1 VAEAAQRL
9 LELLTLLGSRPS
21 WSAPELADRLGVT
34 TRTVR
39 ADIARLRQLDYPIEG
54 QRGGRGGYRLSPGSR
69 LPPLLL
75 DDEEAVAVAVGLRA
89 GTGIEGLADSSA
101 RALTKLEHVL
111 PSRLR
116 GSVDALGSTID
127 RAPENTDT
135 DAPDPEVPAARLR
148 AIAASIADRELLRFD
163 YDLPPPTA
171 PARPVDPSPVLSR
184 QASPPVSV
192 EPNRLFHWQR
202 RWYLVGRDVD
212 REHWDVYRVDLM
224 DLRMRTGRRIT
235 GPPAQVPGGDVVA
248 FLMRTVAITGWM
260 ARARLHVHA
269 SAADVLG
276 RIHHGVGVVEP
287 RDGDTCVLFTGADS
301 LDTIAAYVGM
311 LRFDFTVESPPELL
325 PLLQAIGD
333 RYQRAVTA
341 STARCPSGWQ
351 GRRAVGG

>member
-1 VAEAAQRL
+1 MAEAAQRL
-9 LELLTLLGSRPS
+9 LELLTLLGSRPC

-54 QRGGRGGYRLSPGSR
+54 QRGGRGGYRLGPGSR

-111 PSRLR
+111 PARLR

-127 RAPENTDT
+127 RAPENTDS

-148 AIAASIADRELLRFD
+148 AIAAAIVDRELLRFD
-163 YDLPPPTA
+163 YGLPQPADPGRPATPPPA
-171 PARPVDPSPVLSR
+171 AAGQGAFPL
-184 QASPPVSV
+184 SV
-192 EPNRLFHWQR
+192 EPHRLFHWQR
-202 RWYLVGRDVD
+202 RWYLVARDVD
-212 REHWDVYRVDLM
+212 RDHWDVYRVDLM
-224 DLRMRTGRRIT
+224 ELRMRTGRRIT
-235 GPPAQVPGGDVVA
+235 GSPAEVPGGDVVA

-269 SAADVLG
+269 PATDVLD

-287 RDGDTCVLFTGADS
+287 RDADTCVLFTGADS
-301 LDTIAAYVGM
+301 LDTIAAYIGM

-325 PLLQAIGD
+325 PLLQAIAD
-333 RYQRAVTA
+333 RY
-341 STARCPSGWQ
+341 
-351 GRRAVGG
+351 RRAVAASPADVCERPGDPTRGRR